1 MLTWIFALA
10 SQEDPAPG
18 GGGVDFKKSR
28 LKGFAQKKSGLKKI
42 QRFGQFFSNFQR
54 ILTFKSLSKWKQTVK
69 KREKGCNFFPGASR
83 RPVAVTPMVLDNV
96 TTTWVRS
103 YIHDCRA

>member
-42 QRFGQFFSNFQR
+42 QRFGYF
-54 ILTFKSLSKWKQTVK
+54 LK
-69 KREKGCNFFPGASR
+69 
-83 RPVAVTPMVLDNV
+83 
-96 TTTWVRS
+96 
-103 YIHDCRA
+103 